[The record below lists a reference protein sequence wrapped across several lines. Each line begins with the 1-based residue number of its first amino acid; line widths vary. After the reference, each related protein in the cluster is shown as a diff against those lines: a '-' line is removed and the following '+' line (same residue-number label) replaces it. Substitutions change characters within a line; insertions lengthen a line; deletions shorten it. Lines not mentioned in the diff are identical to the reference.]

1 MKLLL
6 LRNDY
11 SEIPLTRKILGITRI
26 FKKYSMINYF
36 VRKMNTIVAS
46 TNEGEKIDCALP
58 LHTTADYTTQ
68 YAGARAETRPVEGL
82 IPYKSRI
89 HLAQKYLFLFAF
101 FFTKNP

>member
-1 MKLLL
+1 
-6 LRNDY
+6 
-11 SEIPLTRKILGITRI
+11 
-26 FKKYSMINYF
+26 MINYF

-46 TNEGEKIDCALP
+46 TNEGEREILRFTS

-89 HLAQKYLFLFAF
+89 HLAQKHLFLFAF
-101 FFTKNP
+101 FFTKNPYS